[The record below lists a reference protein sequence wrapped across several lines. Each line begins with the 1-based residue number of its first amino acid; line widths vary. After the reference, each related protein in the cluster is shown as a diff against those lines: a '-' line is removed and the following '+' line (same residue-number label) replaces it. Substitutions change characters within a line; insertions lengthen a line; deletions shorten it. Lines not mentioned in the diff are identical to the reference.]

1 MIEWRPSEY
10 GVVADSGD
18 LMIAVSLASCGTWFC
33 HVRPMRWS
41 GIILAAKT
49 VEEAKVEAVL
59 EVRDRLQD
67 LLERVEAMGVIAVTA
82 REE

>member
-1 MIEWRPSEY
+1 MIEWKPSVH
-10 GVVADSGD
+10 GVFAESGD
-18 LMIAVSLASCGTWFC
+18 LMIAVSRASCGTWWC

-41 GIILAAKT
+41 GIILNAKT
-49 VEEAKVEAVL
+49 VEEAKIEAVL
-59 EVRDRLQD
+59 EVRDRLQE